1 MNIKDKLKHVISD
14 FLINIECTDDY
25 VNNLEMKKN
34 GCLVIKN
41 FIDKELCDLLI
52 SEGEKIIN
60 NRNDVVSIESNGADL
75 RVYGVNNIESKFEL
89 QIEAEKLNNYAKK
102 FYKKNDI
109 KYFQMLGNI
118 KFTENNAGS
127 GGGWHR
133 DSPFSHQFKFILYLS
148 DVNDDNG
155 PFQYLLG
162 SHRTDSIFE
171 YSKRC
176 GVKLGQYRFS
186 DNQINEISSDKYEIK
201 TVCGAAGDL
210 LIADVKGLHRGKPL
224 LQGERWATTRYYF
237 RNEVPE
243 EFNRLTSK

>member
-1 MNIKDKLKHVISD
+1 MNIKDKFKHVISD
-14 FLINIECTDDY
+14 FLVNIECTDNDIY
-25 VNNLEMKKN
+25 NLEMKKN

-41 FIDKELCDLLI
+41 FIDKELCDSLVLD
-52 SEGEKIIN
+52 GKKIIN
-60 NRNDVVSIESNGADL
+60 NRNDAVSIESNGADL
-75 RVYGVNNIESKFEL
+75 RVYGVNKIENKFEL
-89 QIEAEKLNNYAKK
+89 KIEADKLNAFAKK
-102 FYKKNDI
+102 FYKKNEI
-109 KYFQMLGNI
+109 SYFQMLGNI
-118 KFTENNAGS
+118 NYMENNTGS

-148 DVNDDNG
+148 DVNENNG
-155 PFQYLLG
+155 PFQYLVG

-176 GVKLGQYRFS
+176 GIKLGQYRFT
-186 DNQINEISSDKYEIK
+186 DKQFNEIASDKYQIK

-224 LQGERWATTRYYF
+224 VEGERWATTRYYF

-243 EFNRLTSK
+243 EFNRLIS